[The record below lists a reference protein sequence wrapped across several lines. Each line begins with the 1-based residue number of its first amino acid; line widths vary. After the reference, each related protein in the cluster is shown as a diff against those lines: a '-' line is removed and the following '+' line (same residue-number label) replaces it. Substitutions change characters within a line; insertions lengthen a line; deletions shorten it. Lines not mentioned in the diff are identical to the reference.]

1 MTPRER
7 QIRYRKY
14 MRQQAKFEN
23 EWQPKVMY
31 ALRVQSAP
39 FIARLM
45 EVGPESALG
54 AIDDL
59 IQPEPIQD
67 VLFRLYN
74 NVGVRTANEEYGFI
88 KRTWLTSQK
97 AFGFNSFWRQ
107 IISNIFGRIGG
118 EKVTSITETEKKRI
132 RQVLEENGGRGLTNS
147 QLAEKLR
154 SDAVNEAR
162 SWVITRTEVGTA
174 SEIGKETA
182 ADQSGLQFRMTWISA
197 QRNTTRRLPQDQFD
211 HYHMQG
217 VSIMPGEKF
226 LVMGKR
232 GAEFLKYPHDPEGSV
247 GNLINCLCT
256 VIREPI

>member
-31 ALRVQSAP
+31 ALRAQSAP

-59 IQPEPIQD
+59 VQPEPIQD

-74 NVGVRTANEEYGFI
+74 NVGVRAANEEYGFI

-97 AFGFNSFWRQ
+97 AFGFNAFWRQ

-132 RQVLEENGGRGLTNS
+132 RQVLEENSGKGLTNS

-174 SEIGKETA
+174 SEIGKEIA
-182 ADQSGLQFRMTWISA
+182 ADQSGLQFRRVWISA
-197 QRNTTRRLPQDQFD
+197 HRNTTRRLPRDSWD
-211 HYHMQG
+211 HWNLQG
-217 VSIMPGEKF
+217 VTVGPGEKF
-226 LVMGKR
+226 FVMGKN
-232 GAEFLKYPHDPEGSV
+232 GGEFLNYPHDPQGSV
-247 GNLINCLCT
+247 GNVVSCLCAC
-256 VIREPI
+256 VREPI